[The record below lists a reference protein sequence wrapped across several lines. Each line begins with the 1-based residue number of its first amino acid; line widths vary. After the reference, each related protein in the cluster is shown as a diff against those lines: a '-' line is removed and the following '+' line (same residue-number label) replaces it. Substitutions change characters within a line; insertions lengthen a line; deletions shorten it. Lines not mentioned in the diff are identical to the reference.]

1 MHVISASLVLF
12 VVFVAPFIAGAPT
25 GEENGDLVRYE
36 NVQTE
41 NGYRFSYET
50 KDGQVREEVGTID
63 PNTGALT
70 VTGWYSFRTPDGATH
85 RVDFIADENGY
96 RTMEQPNI
104 VAPQLLPAPVAAA
117 PINNALLLSLVG

>member
-1 MHVISASLVLF
+1 MRLISILF

-25 GEENGDLVRYE
+25 GKENDDLISYE
-36 NVQTE
+36 NVHTE

-50 KDGQVREEVGTID
+50 KDGQAREEVGTID
-63 PNTGALT
+63 PNTGALS
-70 VTGWYSFRTPDGATH
+70 VTGWYSFHTPDGATH

-96 RTMEQPNI
+96 RTMNQADIDDSEF
-104 VAPQLLPAPVAAA
+104 QLPVVEAA

>member
-1 MHVISASLVLF
+1 MRVFSAFLVVFMVCASL
-12 VVFVAPFIAGAPT
+12 ITGAPT
-25 GEENGDLVRYE
+25 GEENSDLLSYE

-50 KDGQVREEVGTID
+50 KDGQAREEVGTID
-63 PNTGALT
+63 PSTGVMT
-70 VTGWYSFRTPDGATH
+70 VTGWYSYRTPDGATH

-96 RTMEQPNI
+96 RTVEEPGFA
-104 VAPQLLPAPVAAA
+104 VPEVETAVVAAA